1 MPEVWL
7 EHSLDFVACVFEE
20 YVDGKAR
27 SAHPI
32 GNIPLESTAS
42 NLTLQN
48 FDAWRMTSLGK

>member
-1 MPEVWL
+1 MQME
-7 EHSLDFVACVFEE
+7 
-20 YVDGKAR
+20 KAR

-48 FDAWRMTSLGK
+48 LDA